1 VQPAIFHTK
10 AREAIRGFPR
20 EARRQLGEAIFELER
35 GNSLTMPLARPMP
48 AVGAGVHELRV
59 RDRSGIYRAFYVVKL
74 RHGVLVF
81 HAFEKKTQRT
91 PPHEIK
97 LGKKRLREMIDE

>member
-10 AREAIRGFPR
+10 AREAIRDFPR

-35 GNSLTMPLARPMP
+35 GNALTMPLVRPMP

-74 RHGVLVF
+74 RHGILVF